1 MKTTVTALVALLA
14 ALALVAAGC
23 GGSSEESGGTPTG
36 QEEGSPEEA
45 IEHIGEVRNQ
55 LASAL
60 AKYKAGD
67 AEEADRIVGD
77 AYLEE
82 FEHIEEVLGEEDHEL
97 MEELEEAISTELRD
111 KIKSGAPAAEVQE
124 LVESINDDLAKA
136 EDVLKS

>member
-23 GGSSEESGGTPTG
+23 GGSSEESGGTPAG

-60 AKYKAGD
+60 AKYKAGN
-67 AEEADRIVGD
+67 AEEANRIVGD
-77 AYLEE
+77 AYLED
-82 FEHIEEVLGEEDHEL
+82 FEHVEEVLVEEDREL
-97 MEELEEAISTELRD
+97 TEDLEKAISTELRD
-111 KIKSGAPAAEVQE
+111 KIKSGAPATEVQE

-136 EDVLKS
+136 EDVLRS

>member
-23 GGSSEESGGTPTG
+23 GGSSEESSGTPTE
-36 QEEGSPEEA
+36 QAEKEQSEEEGSPEEA
-45 IEHIGEVRNQ
+45 IEHIGAVRNQ

-77 AYLEE
+77 AYLED
-82 FEHIEEVLGEEDHEL
+82 FEHIEDVLGEEDHEL

-111 KIKSGAPAAEVQE
+111 KIKSGAPATEVQE
-124 LVESINDDLAKA
+124 LVESINDDL
-136 EDVLKS
+136 